1 MRKLMLIGAVAT
13 ATALST
19 LPSAAQFGG
28 GGGSGGTTGTG
39 DAAAQNLPSTVGIG
53 NQTGNGYYAGPGGG
67 EYLGSNPYYNGRSVR
82 RGPYPPGRP
91 FGPY

>member
-1 MRKLMLIGAVAT
+1 MRKLMIVSVMVAAASVT
-13 ATALST
+13 C
-19 LPSAAQFGG
+19 LPASAQVG

-67 EYLGSNPYYNGRSVR
+67 EYLGSNPYYNGRSIR

-91 FGPY
+91 YGPY